1 MLALGGIAAFV
12 LLASLSIR
20 LPGLYYDE
28 LFQLTTAL
36 AFVKGGFGSAVAWV
50 PGTEISLAGHP
61 LPLMAHSYIGAVK
74 TIAFVPVAAVDLSE
88 EALMLGREL
97 AEERHVAN
105 VRFERADVTKPLG
118 TSEYDAVAALECL
131 LEIEEDEAAVAS
143 FAAAL
148 RPGGLFVAHV
158 PERSWKPL
166 LRSSRPAWKLE
177 VRHGYGRDEIVSLLE
192 RAGLQ
197 VERVTPTTRGTLQLA
212 EELRDRVRHAH
223 LAVRAATLPLVRAA
237 LALERA
243 RVTWG
248 PPRGFYVEARKPL

>member
-1 MLALGGIAAFV
+1 LLREILERQVRELPPGRRLRQELARASIERFADGRPLHVLDAGAGEG
-12 LLASLSIR
+12 LLA
-20 LPGLYYDE
+20 
-28 LFQLTTAL
+28 TAL
-36 AFVKGGFGSAVAWV
+36 ARR
-50 PGTEISLAGHP
+50 HP
-61 LPLMAHSYIGAVK
+61 DW
-74 TIAFVPVAAVDLSE
+74 TVAAVDLSE